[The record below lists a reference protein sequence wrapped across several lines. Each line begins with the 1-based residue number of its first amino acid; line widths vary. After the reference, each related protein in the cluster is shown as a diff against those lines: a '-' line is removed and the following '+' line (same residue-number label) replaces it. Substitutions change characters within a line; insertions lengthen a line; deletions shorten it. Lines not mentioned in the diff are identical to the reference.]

1 MMISAANTP
10 MLFHSLPMVGALKA
24 NGLTPDKAAIA
35 AKDIKGAVEE
45 VGQVKRGPE
54 GKAALREAL
63 KARITEDVASGKLSA
78 DDASIVLRTFQEM
91 DPANQRGGQRPA
103 DGSARRDGG
112 ADQPPPR
119 RDRPMPPGDDQPPSP
134 EGAGGPPPGGPG
146 GPPPGGPDGVPPGA
160 PPPGEA
166 GARPPRG
173 AGGPPP
179 GGGAGGPPKAG
190 AGGQSSAEKTVLTES
205 VIVAGSFKITTTV
218 YTDGTTETTTEAVT
232 SDSVQSPYAKTALA
246 NYMDASAQAN
256 GGPAKMQSYLA
267 SIKPGSLFD
276 FLVR

>member
-1 MMISAANTP
+1 MMISAVNTP
-10 MLFHSLPMVGALKA
+10 MLFHSLPVVGALKA
-24 NGLTPDKAAIA
+24 NGLTPEKAAIA

-63 KARITEDVASGKLSA
+63 KARISDDVASGKLSA
-78 DDASIVLRTFQEM
+78 DDASIVLRTFQEL
-91 DPANQRGGQRPA
+91 DPANQRGGQPPA
-103 DGSARRDGG
+103 DGGPRRDGG

-119 RDRPMPPGDDQPPSP
+119 RDSSMPPGDDQGPPP
-134 EGAGGPPPGGPG
+134 EGAGGPG
-146 GPPPGGPDGVPPGA
+146 GPPPGGPDGAPPGA

-179 GGGAGGPPKAG
+179 GGGAGGPPPAG

-205 VIVAGSFKITTTV
+205 VIVAGSMKITTTV
-218 YTDGTTETTTEAVT
+218 YTDGTTDTKTEAAT
-232 SDSVQSPYAKTALA
+232 TDSVQSPYAKTALA

-256 GGPAKMQSYLA
+256 EGPAKMQSYLA

-276 FLVR
+276 FFVR

>member
-1 MMISAANTP
+1 MMISAVNTP

-24 NGLTPDKAAIA
+24 NGMTPEKAVVA

-45 VGQVKRGPE
+45 VGRVQRGPE

-63 KARITEDVASGKLSA
+63 KARIADDVASGKLSA
-78 DDASIVLRTFQEM
+78 DDASIVLRTFQEL
-91 DPANQRGGQRPA
+91 DPANQRGGQPP
-103 DGSARRDGG
+103 DGG
-112 ADQPPPR
+112 RARPDGEADQPPPR
-119 RDRPMPPGDDQPPSP
+119 RDRSMPPGDRKGPPP
-134 EGAGGPPPGGPG
+134 EGAEGPPPGGPG
-146 GPPPGGPDGVPPGA
+146 GPPPGGP
-160 PPPGEA
+160 PPGES
-166 GARPPRG
+166 GAQPPRG

-205 VIVAGSFKITTTV
+205 VIVAGSMKITTTV
-218 YTDGTTETTTEAVT
+218 YTDGTTDTKTEAAT
-232 SDSVQSPYAKTALA
+232 TDSVQSPYAKTALA

-256 GGPAKMQSYLA
+256 EGPAKMQSYLA

-276 FLVR
+276 FFIR